1 MQKGVILKSTGS
13 RYKVVLLQNE
23 NFNDLF
29 QHSQNLTIVEAFL
42 RGKLRL
48 ENIKSTNPVV
58 VGDYVQMILTE
69 NGWAIDDILP
79 RKNYIIRKATNQS
92 KLTHIIAANI
102 DQACVVA
109 SVAVPSTSTGFIDR
123 FLITAE
129 AYRIP
134 AAIIFNK
141 VDLIED
147 NENAWNYQNELAGI
161 YQSIGYPVYF
171 TSIKKPESIE
181 PIRQLI
187 KNKIT
192 LLSGH
197 SGVGKSSLINV
208 LQPHLNLKV
217 GKVSYKHLKGK
228 HTTTYAELLPLDF
241 GSFIIDTPGIKEFGL
256 VNMDKYE
263 ISHYFPEIRRYLG
276 QCKFNNCLH
285 LNEPDC
291 KVLEALDN
299 GQIAYSRYKSYLSII
314 EDEDFRTDLK

>member
-1 MQKGVILKSTGS
+1 MQKGLVLKSTGS
-13 RYKVVLLQNE
+13 RYKVALLENENLSDVLQN
-23 NFNDLF
+23 
-29 QHSQNLTIVEAFL
+29 SQNATIVEAFL

-58 VGDYVQMILTE
+58 VGDYVQLILTE

-102 DQACVVA
+102 DLACIIA
-109 SVAVPSTSTGFIDR
+109 SIAVPATSTGFIDR
-123 FLITAE
+123 FLVTAE
-129 AYRIP
+129 AYSIP

-141 VDLIED
+141 IDLIED
-147 NENAWNYQNELAGI
+147 DENAWNYQIELADI
-161 YQSIGYPVYF
+161 YRSIGYPVYF
-171 TSIKKPESIE
+171 TSIKKTETIE
-181 PIRQLI
+181 PIKQLI

-197 SGVGKSSLINV
+197 SGVGKSSLINAI
-208 LQPHLNLKV
+208 QPHLNLKV

-241 GSFIIDTPGIKEFGL
+241 GGYIIDTPGIKEFGL

-263 ISHYFPEIRRYLG
+263 ISHYFPEMRRYLG

-285 LNEPDC
+285 LNEPGC
-291 KVLEALDN
+291 KVLEALEN
-299 GQIAYSRYKSYLSII
+299 NEIAHIRYRSYLSILD
-314 EDEDFRTDLK
+314 DEDFRETLK